1 MSLVQRRTWS
11 NTSNKFGVSWVQI
24 DDADV
29 LICQKLQVGEFMS
42 TALRGLVAGSV
53 ALAIALGQT
62 PSGFAQ
68 TPPTT
73 AATAPEGENAGGLE
87 EIVVTAEKRTED
99 VQKVPVVV
107 AAVSSD
113 EMQRVGA
120 EQLKDI
126 ERAIPDL
133 IINTQGSAVTM
144 MVRGVYST
152 DTSPGSENAVAINLD
167 GAYLPKTQGI
177 GGLLFDVQRVEVA
190 EGPQGTLYGRNANGG
205 AINIITNK
213 AVLGED
219 SASATLEGGNY
230 ELLHA
235 DAALNMSLG
244 DDFAIRAAAHTLS
257 HQGYFTGGQDDAD
270 EKGGRVGFTWKPSEN
285 ESLWGTVDYAT
296 IGGNGAGIN
305 VTYAT
310 PNSHVYVPSD
320 PRDNSYYSTIIDPV
334 SGDISPTARTAVSK
348 VDSQN
353 NGATLQNDYDL
364 GPAVWTTE
372 VNWRKFEAYGYF
384 INNLAEYLNPATG
397 LEASGRN
404 YNPQHFESESVET
417 RLTSTSTTPLQWVVG
432 VYGFHDED
440 GGTMIGYANLTTQSP
455 SIQIAN
461 GCSGGGCNGEWAW
474 SYAGFGQLT
483 WTPVDNLHLTAGGR
497 YTEDHKTVSG
507 IFTQFGDL
515 TFFPL
520 YQTAPNVSKS
530 WDKATYKAG
539 ISYDLT
545 PKSMVYASTS
555 TGYEAGG
562 FAYGPGVVTS
572 QGPIYAPETITA
584 YEIGSKN
591 RFLDDSLQVNVAA
604 WVYKYKDY
612 QTNLA
617 LFADAGPFA
626 GGPPVLTATSAG
638 QATYKGASIDVQYA
652 LTRSDLVKLNYSYL
666 NARYGT
672 FIAPAPTGYTTEA
685 GIPGA
690 PKNLSGQP
698 ISEVPQGDGTASY
711 DHTFPLPKG
720 SLDWQAS
727 ANYKG
732 TTLLDIEPE
741 AGYGLVRDYQ
751 TAFAL
756 FNTSLR
762 YSSDNSKW
770 NVTIYCNNVAN
781 SVKLRGSAISTPGG
795 EPGYY
800 FASYLYDPRLFGIIF
815 QAKIM

>member
-1 MSLVQRRTWS
+1 MSKSYR
-11 NTSNKFGVSWVQI
+11 GV
-24 DDADV
+24 
-29 LICQKLQVGEFMS
+29 L
-42 TALRGLVAGSV
+42 AGSAAV
-53 ALAIALGQT
+53 AIVLGQVPT
-62 PSGFAQ
+62 GYGQ

-73 AATAPEGENAGGLE
+73 AATAPEAEGSGGLE

-99 VQKVPVVV
+99 VQKIPVVV
-107 AAVSSD
+107 ATVSSD
-113 EMQRVGA
+113 ELQRSGA

-126 ERAIPDL
+126 ERAIPDVL
-133 IINTQGSAVTM
+133 IAPQGAAVTM
-144 MVRGVYST
+144 MIRGVFST
-152 DTSPGSENAVAINLD
+152 DTSPGSENADAINLD
-167 GAYLPKTQGI
+167 GAYLAKTQGI
-177 GGLLFDVQRVEVA
+177 GGLLFDIQRVEVA
-190 EGPQGTLYGRNANGG
+190 FGPQGTLYGRNANGG

-213 AVLGED
+213 AVIGED

-230 ELLHA
+230 ELIHA
-235 DAALNMSLG
+235 DAALNMAVS
-244 DDFAIRAAAHTLS
+244 DTFAIRAAAHTLS

-270 EKGGRVGFTWKPSEN
+270 EKGGRVGFTWKPNEN

-310 PNSHVYVPSD
+310 PNSHVYVPGN
-320 PRDNSYYSTIIDPV
+320 PLDNSYYTQIIDQTT
-334 SGDISPTARTAVSK
+334 GALAPTARNSVSK

-353 NGATLQNDYDL
+353 NGATLQNDYDF

-372 VNWRKFEAYGYF
+372 VNWRKFEGYSYN
-384 INNLAEYLNPATG
+384 INTLASYLNPATG

-417 RLTSTSTTPLQWVVG
+417 RLTSTATTPLQWVVG
-432 VYGFHDED
+432 FYGFHDED
-440 GGTMIGYANLTTQSP
+440 GGTMIGYANLTTQTP

-461 GCSGGGCNGEWAW
+461 GCNGGGCNGEWAW
-474 SYAGFGQLT
+474 SYAAFGQLT
-483 WTPVDNLHLTAGGR
+483 WTPIDNLHLTAGGR
-497 YTEDHKTVSG
+497 YTEDHKDVSG
-507 IFTQFGDL
+507 IFTQFGTL

-520 YQTAPNVSKS
+520 YQTAPNESKS
-530 WDKATYKAG
+530 WSKATYKAG

-545 PKSMVYASTS
+545 PKSMVYATTS

-562 FAYGPGVVTS
+562 YGYGPGVVTS
-572 QGPIYAPETITA
+572 EGPVYAPETITA

-591 RFLDDSLQVNVAA
+591 RFLDDTLQVNLAA
-604 WVYKYKDY
+604 WYYQYKDY

-626 GGPPVLTATSAG
+626 GGPPVLTVTSAG
-638 QATYKGASIDVQYA
+638 QATYKGASLDLQYA
-652 LTRSDLVKLNYSYL
+652 ITRADLLKVNYTWL

-672 FIAPAPTGYTTEA
+672 FVAPAPPGYTTEA
-685 GIPGA
+685 GVPGA
-690 PKNLSGQP
+690 PLVESHTP
-698 ISEVPQGDGTASY
+698 IFTVPQGDGTASY
-711 DHTFPLPKG
+711 DHIWALAKG
-720 SLDWQAS
+720 SLDWQGAV
-727 ANYKG
+727 NYKG
-732 TTLLDIEPE
+732 TTLLAEDPE

-762 YSSDNSKW
+762 YGSENGRWS
-770 NVTIYCNNVAN
+770 VTIYCDNIAN
-781 SVKLRGSAISTPGG
+781 SIKIRGAAIDNPGG

-800 FASYLYDPRLFGIIF
+800 YASQFYDPRLVGVIF